1 MLWLLAWSAAGG
13 LGYLLGSLPTAYLV
27 AQRVSG
33 AFADIRLAG
42 DGNAGAANAGRI
54 LGSRW
59 GVLVG
64 TVDIVKG
71 AVPVLFFN
79 TLAGSWDTVSGLGL
93 LSGAAAIAG
102 HVWPV
107 WLRFRGGRGAATAVG
122 VTAAVLT
129 GPVLL
134 AALPAAAILWRTA
147 QHTVDA
153 GLRLRC
159 VADPWQDIVRRLLGR
174 HLLLRGNLHR
184 RGPCISG
191 ASSFAAGRWSRSR
204 VVREGRGASPLRA
217 LVMRASFEATGLRGI

>member
-27 AQRVSG
+27 AQRVGG

-42 DGNAGAANAGRI
+42 DGNAGAANIGRL

-59 GVLVG
+59 GVFVG
-64 TVDIVKG
+64 ALDIAKG
-71 AVPVLFFN
+71 AVAVVFFN
-79 TLAGSWDTVSGLGL
+79 VLAGSWDTVSGLGL

-134 AALPAAAILWRTA
+134 VALPALAILWRTHSTTWTLA
-147 QHTVDA
+147 FVYVSSIILARALFDESW
-153 GLRLRC
+153 GIVWYC
-159 VADPWQDIVRRLLGR
+159 VALFVVVGVV
-174 HLLLRGNLHR
+174 H
-184 RGPCISG
+184 
-191 ASSFAAGRWSRSR
+191 FWSLKFRSR
-204 VVREGRGASPLRA
+204 PAESVSL
-217 LVMRASFEATGLRGI
+217 

>member
-27 AQRVSG
+27 AQRVGG
-33 AFADIRLAG
+33 AFADIRSAG
-42 DGNAGAANAGRI
+42 DGNAGAANIGRL

-59 GVLVG
+59 GVFVG
-64 TVDIVKG
+64 ALDIAKG
-71 AVPVLFFN
+71 AVAVVFFN
-79 TLAGSWDTVSGLGL
+79 VLAGSWDTVSGLGL

-134 AALPAAAILWRTA
+134 IALPALAILWRTRSTTWTLA
-147 QHTVDA
+147 FVYVSSIVLARALFDA
-153 GLRLRC
+153 SWGIVWYCVGLF
-159 VADPWQDIVRRLLGR
+159 VIVGVV
-174 HLLLRGNLHR
+174 H
-184 RGPCISG
+184 
-191 ASSFAAGRWSRSR
+191 FWSLKFRSR
-204 VVREGRGASPLRA
+204 PAESVSL
-217 LVMRASFEATGLRGI
+217 

>member
-27 AQRVSG
+27 AQKAGG

-42 DGNAGAANAGRI
+42 DGNAGAANIGRL

-64 TVDIVKG
+64 AVDIVKG

-79 TLAGSWDTVSGLGL
+79 ALAGSWDTVSGLGL
-93 LSGAAAIAG
+93 LSGVAAIGG

-134 AALPAAAILWRTA
+134 VALPALAILWRTRSTTLTLA
-147 QHTVDA
+147 FVYVSSIILGKILFDVSWGIICYCVGLFIVVGTV
-153 GLRLRC
+153 
-159 VADPWQDIVRRLLGR
+159 
-174 HLLLRGNLHR
+174 H
-184 RGPCISG
+184 
-191 ASSFAAGRWSRSR
+191 FWSLKFRSR
-204 VVREGRGASPLRA
+204 PAESVSL
-217 LVMRASFEATGLRGI
+217 

>member
-27 AQRVSG
+27 AQRLGGSL
-33 AFADIRLAG
+33 ADIRLAG
-42 DGNAGAANAGRI
+42 DGNAGAANIGRL

-64 TVDIVKG
+64 TVDIAKG

-79 TLAGSWDTVSGLGL
+79 ALAGSWDTVSSLGL
-93 LSGAAAIAG
+93 LSGAAAIGG

-122 VTAAVLT
+122 VTGAVLT

-134 AALPAAAILWRTA
+134 VALPALAILWRTRSTTLTLA
-147 QHTVDA
+147 FVY
-153 GLRLRC
+153 
-159 VADPWQDIVRRLLGR
+159 VSSIILGR
-174 HLLLRGNLHR
+174 ILFDVSWGIICYCVGLFIVVGTVH
-184 RGPCISG
+184 
-191 ASSFAAGRWSRSR
+191 FWSLKFRSR
-204 VVREGRGASPLRA
+204 PAESVSL
-217 LVMRASFEATGLRGI
+217 

>member
-27 AQRVSG
+27 AQRVGG
-33 AFADIRLAG
+33 ALADIRSAG
-42 DGNAGAANAGRI
+42 DGNAGAANIGRL

-59 GVLVG
+59 GVFVG
-64 TVDIVKG
+64 ALDIAKG
-71 AVPVLFFN
+71 AVAVVFFN
-79 TLAGSWDTVSGLGL
+79 VLAGSWDTVSGLGL

-134 AALPAAAILWRTA
+134 IALPALAILWRTRSTTWTLA
-147 QHTVDA
+147 FVYVSSIVLARALFDA
-153 GLRLRC
+153 PWGIVWYCVGLF
-159 VADPWQDIVRRLLGR
+159 VIVGVV
-174 HLLLRGNLHR
+174 H
-184 RGPCISG
+184 
-191 ASSFAAGRWSRSR
+191 FWSLKFRSR
-204 VVREGRGASPLRA
+204 PAESVSL
-217 LVMRASFEATGLRGI
+217 

>member
-27 AQRVSG
+27 AQRVGG

-42 DGNAGAANAGRI
+42 DGNAGAANIGRL

-59 GVLVG
+59 GVFVG
-64 TVDIVKG
+64 ALDIAKG
-71 AVPVLFFN
+71 AVAVVFFN
-79 TLAGSWDTVSGLGL
+79 VLAGSWDTVSGLGL

-134 AALPAAAILWRTA
+134 VALPALAILWRTRSTTWTLA
-147 QHTVDA
+147 FVYVSSIILARALFDA
-153 GLRLRC
+153 SWGIVWYC
-159 VADPWQDIVRRLLGR
+159 VALFVVVGVV
-174 HLLLRGNLHR
+174 H
-184 RGPCISG
+184 
-191 ASSFAAGRWSRSR
+191 FWSLKFRSR
-204 VVREGRGASPLRA
+204 PAESVSL
-217 LVMRASFEATGLRGI
+217 

>member
-1 MLWLLAWSAAGG
+1 MLWLLALSAAGG

-27 AQRVSG
+27 AQRVGG

-42 DGNAGAANAGRI
+42 DGNAGAANIGRL

-59 GVLVG
+59 GVFVG

-79 TLAGSWDTVSGLGL
+79 ALAGSWDTVSGLGL
-93 LSGAAAIAG
+93 LSGAAAIGG

-122 VTAAVLT
+122 VTGAVLT

-134 AALPAAAILWRTA
+134 VALPALAILWRTRSTTLTLA
-147 QHTVDA
+147 FVYVSSIILGKILFDVSW
-153 GLRLRC
+153 GIVCYC
-159 VADPWQDIVRRLLGR
+159 VALFIVV
-174 HLLLRGNLHR
+174 
-184 RGPCISG
+184 G
-191 ASSFAAGRWSRSR
+191 AVHFWSLKFRSLPAES
-204 VVREGRGASPLRA
+204 VS
-217 LVMRASFEATGLRGI
+217 T

>member
-27 AQRVSG
+27 AQKAGG

-42 DGNAGAANAGRI
+42 DGNAGAANIGRL

-64 TVDIVKG
+64 AVDIAKG

-79 TLAGSWDTVSGLGL
+79 ALAGSWDTVSGLGL
-93 LSGAAAIAG
+93 LSGVAAIGG

-134 AALPAAAILWRTA
+134 VALPALAILWRTRSTTLTLA
-147 QHTVDA
+147 FVYVSSIILGKILFDVSWGIICYCVGLFIVVGTVHFWS
-153 GLRLRC
+153 LKFR
-159 VADPWQDIVRRLLGR
+159 GR
-174 HLLLRGNLHR
+174 
-184 RGPCISG
+184 P
-191 ASSFAAGRWSRSR
+191 A
-204 VVREGRGASPLRA
+204 
-217 LVMRASFEATGLRGI
+217 EAVSL

>member
-27 AQRVSG
+27 AQKAGG

-42 DGNAGAANAGRI
+42 DGNAGAGNIGRL

-64 TVDIVKG
+64 AVDIVKG

-93 LSGAAAIAG
+93 LSGVAAIGG

-134 AALPAAAILWRTA
+134 VALPALAILWRTRSTTLTLA
-147 QHTVDA
+147 FVYVSSIILGKILFDVSWGIICYCVGLFIVVGTV
-153 GLRLRC
+153 
-159 VADPWQDIVRRLLGR
+159 
-174 HLLLRGNLHR
+174 H
-184 RGPCISG
+184 
-191 ASSFAAGRWSRSR
+191 FWSLKFRSR
-204 VVREGRGASPLRA
+204 PAESVSL
-217 LVMRASFEATGLRGI
+217 

>member
-27 AQRVSG
+27 AQRAGG
-33 AFADIRLAG
+33 AFVDIRLAG
-42 DGNAGAANAGRI
+42 DGNAGAANIGRL

-64 TVDIVKG
+64 AVDIVKG

-79 TLAGSWDTVSGLGL
+79 ALAGSWDTVSGLGL
-93 LSGAAAIAG
+93 LSGVAAIGG

-134 AALPAAAILWRTA
+134 VALPALAILWRTRSTTLTLA
-147 QHTVDA
+147 FVYVSSIILGKILFDVSWGIICYCVGLFIVVGTV
-153 GLRLRC
+153 
-159 VADPWQDIVRRLLGR
+159 
-174 HLLLRGNLHR
+174 H
-184 RGPCISG
+184 
-191 ASSFAAGRWSRSR
+191 FWSLKFRSR
-204 VVREGRGASPLRA
+204 PAESVSL
-217 LVMRASFEATGLRGI
+217 

>member
-27 AQRVSG
+27 AQRVGG

-42 DGNAGAANAGRI
+42 DGNAGAANIGRL

-59 GVLVG
+59 GVFVG
-64 TVDIVKG
+64 ALDIAKG
-71 AVPVLFFN
+71 AVAVVFFN
-79 TLAGSWDTVSGLGL
+79 VLAGSWDTVSGLGL

-134 AALPAAAILWRTA
+134 VALPALAILWRTRSTTWTLA
-147 QHTVDA
+147 FVYVSSIILARALFDESW
-153 GLRLRC
+153 GIVWYC
-159 VADPWQDIVRRLLGR
+159 VALFVVVGVV
-174 HLLLRGNLHR
+174 H
-184 RGPCISG
+184 
-191 ASSFAAGRWSRSR
+191 FWSLKFRSR
-204 VVREGRGASPLRA
+204 PAESVSL
-217 LVMRASFEATGLRGI
+217 

>member
-1 MLWLLAWSAAGG
+1 MLWLLALSAAGG

-27 AQRVSG
+27 AQRAGG

-42 DGNAGAANAGRI
+42 DGNAGAANIGRL

-64 TVDIVKG
+64 AVDIVKG

-79 TLAGSWDTVSGLGL
+79 ALAGSWDTVSGLGL
-93 LSGAAAIAG
+93 LSGVAAIGG

-122 VTAAVLT
+122 VTGAVLT

-134 AALPAAAILWRTA
+134 VALPALAILWRTRSTTLTLA
-147 QHTVDA
+147 FVYVSSIILGKILFDVSW
-153 GLRLRC
+153 GIVCYC
-159 VADPWQDIVRRLLGR
+159 VALFIVV
-174 HLLLRGNLHR
+174 
-184 RGPCISG
+184 G
-191 ASSFAAGRWSRSR
+191 AVHFWSLKFRSLPAES
-204 VVREGRGASPLRA
+204 VS
-217 LVMRASFEATGLRGI
+217 T